1 MKTVTKFYHWEPLNT
16 RKNIL
21 VIKYLFLFFTWI
33 TFGKELTVTQPKKL
47 MEDGR
52 SDQIDQTRMHTKKP
66 AHFLK
71 TENCTNW
78 KIRSGIIL
86 KKAF

>member
-1 MKTVTKFYHWEPLNT
+1 MKTVTKFYLWERLNT

-47 MEDGR
+47 TEDGR
-52 SDQIDQTRMHTKKP
+52 SDQTRMHTKKP
-66 AHFLK
+66 EHFLK
-71 TENCTNW
+71 TKNCTNW
-78 KIRSGIIL
+78 KIRLGIIL

>member
-21 VIKYLFLFFTWI
+21 VIKYLFLFLTWI

-47 MEDGR
+47 TEDGR
-52 SDQIDQTRMHTKKP
+52 SDQTRMHTKKP
-66 AHFLK
+66 EHFLK
-71 TENCTNW
+71 TKNCTNW
-78 KIRSGIIL
+78 KIRLGIIL
-86 KKAF
+86 EKAF

>member
-47 MEDGR
+47 TEDGR
-52 SDQIDQTRMHTKKP
+52 SDQTRMHTKKP

-71 TENCTNW
+71 TKNCTNW
-78 KIRSGIIL
+78 KIRLGIIL
-86 KKAF
+86 EKAF